1 MSCPSADA
9 AGSHDRRILRV
20 YMRSFIEMLG
30 DTLMYWKRLNVAET
44 GTEWRM
50 PFAQSFTR
58 LFLKNSFCLAVKL
71 FWNEPV
77 YDILIFSYQRSAPT
91 ARLRLNGAICDS
103 DRVKFGN
110 DTERVES

>member
-1 MSCPSADA
+1 
-9 AGSHDRRILRV
+9 
-20 YMRSFIEMLG
+20 MRSFIEMLG

-50 PFAQSFTR
+50 PFAQS
-58 LFLKNSFCLAVKL
+58 SFCLAVKL